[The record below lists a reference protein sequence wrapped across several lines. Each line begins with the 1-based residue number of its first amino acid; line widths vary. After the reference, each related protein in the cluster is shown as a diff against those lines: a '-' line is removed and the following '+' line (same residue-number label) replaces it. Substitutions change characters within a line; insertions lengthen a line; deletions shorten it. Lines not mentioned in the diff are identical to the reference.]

1 MKFDRINEFIQAHET
16 MRKGYWWARTSN
28 KESIEAARVTMFTLG
43 DYPEQDSAENLTEL
57 FEIAERFDHRYLVVK
72 DRFVQFIGGYN
83 IPDHKFF
90 TRTLRDHIK
99 QTLAIRSYDTANLNL
114 ELQVSDNNSICNTF
128 RPSYYMNVCM
138 PTHQGVYDVTS
149 RKKITN
155 RQEVIKTFWKFGF
168 IARRGRPLSV
178 AKDTLGATSSEIE
191 KLIDDYNLVTKSIGL
206 DKKMTEYRRRTITTF
221 KTISRYCAWPGT
233 W

>member
-1 MKFDRINEFIQAHET
+1 MKFDRINEFIQAQKSTHS
-16 MRKGYWWARTSN
+16 GYWWVRNAT

-43 DYPEQDSAENLTEL
+43 DYPEQDSAENLIEL
-57 FEIAERFDHRYLVVK
+57 FETAERFDHRYLVVK
-72 DRFVQFIGGYN
+72 DTFVQFIGGYK

-90 TRTLRDHIK
+90 TQTLRDHIK
-99 QTLAIRSYDTANLNL
+99 QTLVLRYDTANFNL
-114 ELQVSDNNSICNTF
+114 ELQLSDNNSICNTF

-155 RQEVIKTFWKFGF
+155 RQEIIKTFWKFGF

-178 AKDTLGATSSEIE
+178 AKDTLGATASEIE

-221 KTISRYCAWPGT
+221 NTISGYCAWPGT

>member
-1 MKFDRINEFIQAHET
+1 MKFDRINEFVQAHET
-16 MRKGYWWARTSN
+16 VHTRSWWARSRN

-43 DYPEQDSAENLTEL
+43 DYPKQDSAENLTEL

-72 DRFVQFIGGYN
+72 DTFVQFIGGYK

-90 TRTLRDHIK
+90 TQTLRDHIK
-99 QTLAIRSYDTANLNL
+99 QTLVIRYDTANFNL
-114 ELQVSDNNSICNTF
+114 ELQLSDNNSVCNTF

-155 RQEVIKTFWKFGF
+155 RQEIIKTFWKFGF

-178 AKDTLGATSSEIE
+178 AKDTLGATASEIE

-206 DKKMTEYRRRTITTF
+206 DRKMTEYRRRTITTF
-221 KTISRYCAWPGT
+221 NTISRYCAWPGT